1 MNRALRI
8 GTACAVVALTVPLSA
23 SPAWA
28 APVTEAPTS
37 AAYFYQFGQIDT
49 GTEAGKL
56 PANPGGDTDGVAPG
70 NLAVAAEAGR
80 IDKASYLF
88 FPLDPVAALGE
99 GTAITTAI
107 LTVPLVQKD
116 AQNDVRSADPAK
128 VRVCTIDDTGFGNE
142 DAANLASAPKQ
153 LCDEFQ
159 APATASPDGKA
170 YTFDI
175 TPLAQTWVTMNNG
188 LALTVAQGAE
198 TTRFQVVF
206 APGAS
211 ATLAYDFTPPP
222 GAETGSTEVFTDTST
237 VPTETVPTDTGT
249 TDLSGGFDSA
259 SGGVSDAPTDTG
271 GFGSVE
277 SPLVSTGSGA
287 VTPPAPETAAAA
299 EPTVAAPSVRRVAF
313 SERLDPTLSF
323 FVAGLLLAAALAF
336 LSMIMGD
343 PRVPAATT
351 RPSRLSTA
359 LQARQRGQALPA
371 LGRTP
376 RA

>member
-8 GTACAVVALTVPLSA
+8 GTACAVAALTVPLSA
-23 SPAWA
+23 SPSWA
-28 APVTEAPTS
+28 EPVSEVPTS

-70 NLAVAAEAGR
+70 NLAVAAEAGK

-88 FPLDPVAALGE
+88 FPLDPVVALGE
-99 GTAITTAI
+99 GTTITTAI
-107 LTVPLVQKD
+107 LTVPLVEKD

-128 VRVCTIDDTGFGNE
+128 VRVCAIDDKGFGNE
-142 DAANLASAPKQ
+142 DAANLATAPGQ
-153 LCDEFQ
+153 LCDEFE
-159 APATASPDGKA
+159 APATPSADGKA

-188 LALTVAQGAE
+188 LALTVAKGAE

-206 APGAS
+206 AAGPS
-211 ATLAYDFTPPP
+211 ATLAYDFTPPA
-222 GAETGSTEVFTDTST
+222 GTDTGSTDVF
-237 VPTETVPTDTGT
+237 VEPVPTDSGSTDTGS
-249 TDLSGGFDSA
+249 TDLGGGFDSGT
-259 SGGVSDAPTDTG
+259 GGDTG
-271 GFGSVE
+271 STAPVDTAGFGSVE

-287 VTPPAPETAAAA
+287 VTPPAPTTAAA
-299 EPTVAAPSVRRVAF
+299 EPTVAAPPVRRVAF

-343 PRVPAATT
+343 PRVPAANT

-376 RA
+376 GA